1 MVKFTVMRFR
11 YFFLLAMMIGFIAV
25 SCDKLE
31 QPYVTVKD
39 ITVDSTMRK
48 ILLEDYTGAKCVNCP
63 EATQIAMTLQELYK
77 GQVIV
82 LAVHA
87 GYYAEPDP
95 SGHYSMDYRVPEGV
109 AWFNDFNLVFNPMGM
124 INRMEIDGTKAI
136 KQNSWAEVI
145 KVADKPKVADISITA
160 EYVAKGRGEISTTVD
175 TKFLEVLSGAYSLS
189 VCILED
195 SIIGWQKNNDTLVG
209 PVPDIEDYVF
219 MDMLRAVI
227 NDTYGDELTASVDT
241 SQVYSLSYQYPAD
254 PKWVPKNLSVV
265 AFVFHQE
272 TKEIIG
278 VEKKHIHL

>member
-1 MVKFTVMRFR
+1 MKTRVFSLIIV
-11 YFFLLAMMIGFIAV
+11 LLVLLGI

-31 QPYVTVKD
+31 QPYVTVTD
-39 ITVDSTMRK
+39 ITVDSTKRK

-63 EATQIAMTLQELYK
+63 EASDVATTLQELYK

-82 LAVHA
+82 MSVHA
-87 GYYAEPDP
+87 GFYSEPDP
-95 SGHYSMDYRVPEGV
+95 SGPYSVDYRVPEGV
-109 AWFNDFNLVFNPMGM
+109 AWFNDFNLQFNPMGM
-124 INRMEIDGTKAI
+124 INRMDVEGTKAI
-136 KQNSWAEVI
+136 KQNSWADVI
-145 KVADKPKVADISITA
+145 IEHANQSKVADISITA
-160 EYVAKGRGEISTTVD
+160 EYSVKGRGEISTTVD
-175 TKFLEVLSGAYSLS
+175 TKFLDILQGAYSLS

-241 SQVYSLSYQYPAD
+241 SQVYSLNYQHPAD
-254 PKWVPKNLSVV
+254 PIWVPKNLSIV

-278 VEKKHIHL
+278 VEKKHLIE